1 MLHLALDLFQAAA
14 LIVVIYLQIRAR
26 ARVRPIFSTA
36 AAAQPQNAFP
46 EQPTVQ
52 PRGFGGAG
60 PMRK

>member
-26 ARVRPIFSTA
+26 ARSS
-36 AAAQPQNAFP
+36 AAAQPLNAFP
-46 EQPTVQ
+46 ARPTVQ

>member
-26 ARVRPIFSTA
+26 VRAI
-36 AAAQPQNAFP
+36 AAAQPLNAFP

>member
-1 MLHLALDLFQAAA
+1 MLHLALDLFQAAV
-14 LIVVIYLQIRAR
+14 LIVVIYLQIS
-26 ARVRPIFSTA
+26 ARVRSI
-36 AAAQPQNAFP
+36 AAAQPLNAFP

>member
-26 ARVRPIFSTA
+26 ARSSA
-36 AAAQPQNAFP
+36 ATQPLNAFA

>member
-1 MLHLALDLFQAAA
+1 MLHLALDRIRAAA

-26 ARVRPIFSTA
+26 ARSS
-36 AAAQPQNAFP
+36 AAAQPLNAFP
-46 EQPTVQ
+46 AQPTVQ

>member
-26 ARVRPIFSTA
+26 AHSS
-36 AAAQPQNAFP
+36 AAAQPLNAFP

-52 PRGFGGAG
+52 PRGMGGAG
-60 PMRK
+60 PTKR

>member
-1 MLHLALDLFQAAA
+1 MLHLALDLFQALA

-36 AAAQPQNAFP
+36 AAQPLNAVA

>member
-26 ARVRPIFSTA
+26 ARSSA
-36 AAAQPQNAFP
+36 ATQPPNAYA

-52 PRGFGGAG
+52 TRGLGGGGRLA
-60 PMRK
+60 K

>member
-14 LIVVIYLQIRAR
+14 LIVVIYLQIC
-26 ARVRPIFSTA
+26 ARVRAI
-36 AAAQPQNAFP
+36 AAAQPLNAFP

>member
-14 LIVVIYLQIRAR
+14 LIVVIYLQIS
-26 ARVRPIFSTA
+26 ARVRAS
-36 AAAQPQNAFP
+36 AAAQPLNAFP

>member
-14 LIVVIYLQIRAR
+14 LIVVIYLQIS
-26 ARVRPIFSTA
+26 ARVRSI
-36 AAAQPQNAFP
+36 AAAQPLNAFP